1 MSGGT
6 QMALYKALH
15 KVRQNSV
22 GESLDYST
30 NNQEFPYSYNPNSH
44 TTSSEQQVSL
54 DVINHLNQINQLLNS
69 DSIQHNLRVGKLS
82 ATLAWHLG
90 MSDHYVNSIY
100 IAAQLHDIGK
110 LCIAKSILDK
120 PAKLSLKER
129 KLMEE
134 HCQIGEI
141 LLSGKDSELITMAR
155 RIALAHHE
163 RWNGSGYP
171 FQLETTNIPL
181 EARIV
186 AVADVFDALLHDRPY
201 KKAWPLK
208 DVVALFL
215 TKSNI
220 HFDAMIVNALLDSLS
235 NQVTSN
241 QVTSNQV
248 KTTIARHTTTHTN
261 PLFVN

>member
-6 QMALYKALH
+6 QMALYKA
-15 KVRQNSV
+15 KQDSV
-22 GESLDYST
+22 EESLDYST
-30 NNQEFPYSYNPNSH
+30 NNQEFLYSYNSNGQ
-44 TTSSEQQVSL
+44 TNTLGQQVSP
-54 DVINHLNQINQLLNS
+54 DVIGHLNQINQLLNS
-69 DSIQHNLRVGKLS
+69 DSIQHNLRVGQLS
-82 ATLAWHLG
+82 ATLASHLG
-90 MSDHYVNSIY
+90 MSDDYVNAIY
-100 IAAQLHDIGK
+100 TAAQLHDIGK
-110 LCIAKSILDK
+110 ICIAKSILDK

-129 KLMEE
+129 ELMEE

-241 QVTSNQV
+241 QV